1 MARQLELRHR
11 NPIFGLQSLL
21 ASHASWSDTRAWI
34 SKLILLFG
42 LQGLIWI
49 LWSRNQPFSRPGL
62 QRRSR
67 LTRYHLFVST
77 NPDFHCSLSSACSSI
92 RRTEGFW
99 VLGDGWRVEGWLL
112 SVVTGSAPLSAAW
125 LLLCLSSLYQL
136 WWRLAHSTWC
146 HTSLRSGLTLPCLPC
161 LLRGSCSVSD
171 IVLDFCASVF
181 SSRKPT

>member
-21 ASHASWSDTRAWI
+21 ASHASWSDTRVWI

-62 QRRSR
+62 QRRSW
-67 LTRYHLFVST
+67 LTRYHLFVSR
-77 NPDFHCSLSSACSSI
+77 NPDFPCSLSSACSSI

-99 VLGDGWRVEGWLL
+99 VLRDGWRVEGWLL

-125 LLLCLSSLYQL
+125 LLLCLRLPLPAVVKACPQHLVPHLTQVWPHPDLSSLSPAKKL
-136 WWRLAHSTWC
+136 LSKWHRP
-146 HTSLRSGLTLPCLPC
+146 GFLPQ
-161 LLRGSCSVSD
+161 
-171 IVLDFCASVF
+171 FF